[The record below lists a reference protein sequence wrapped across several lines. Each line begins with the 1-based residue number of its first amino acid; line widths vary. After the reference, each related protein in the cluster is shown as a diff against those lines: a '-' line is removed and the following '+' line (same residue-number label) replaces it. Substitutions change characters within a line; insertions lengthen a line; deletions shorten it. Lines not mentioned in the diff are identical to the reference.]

1 MHGSFSLNPED
12 RALLRSNPVF
22 AGLDFTTFENIASR
36 SGVVTYGKGEQ
47 IFQAGDRADHFFIV
61 ASGIVQLYHADLDGV
76 EKTVNLF
83 RRSQSFG
90 EAVMFLGRAYPVSA
104 QCLESTRL
112 IRVEA
117 KELMVRIREN
127 PDMAFGLLAA
137 MSSHL
142 RMLVDEITL
151 LRAPSALHRVAEF
164 LLRHMPLGDGPQEL
178 ELPYS
183 KTVIARQLGITP
195 EVLSRTFA
203 QLRKHDVTV
212 ERETVTIADIS
223 ALHRL
228 VGLDDD

>member
-22 AGLDFTTFENIASR
+22 AGLDSATFENIASR

-47 IFQAGDRADHFFIV
+47 IFQAGDGADHFFIV

-83 RRSQSFG
+83 RRPQSFG
-90 EAVMFLGRAYPVSA
+90 EAVMFIGRAYPVSA

-117 KELMVRIREN
+117 NELMARIREN

-137 MSSHL
+137 MSTHL

-164 LLRHMPLGDGPQEL
+164 LLRHMPLGDGPHEL
-178 ELPYS
+178 QLPYS

-203 QLRKHDVTV
+203 QLRDHGV
-212 ERETVTIADIS
+212 EVDRSSVIVHTVTS
-223 ALHRL
+223 LHRL
-228 VGLDDD
+228 VGVSDD